1 VLRLTQVLDE
11 QGVAAYDQV
20 LANVIANSP
29 AEHVEAWT
37 LMLELS
43 QEPFSYENFNPAV
56 DALERIAPDLTSQC
70 SGLEFFV
77 VDDAGRVTL
86 LK

>member
-1 VLRLTQVLDE
+1 MLQLTQVLDE
-11 QGVAAYDQV
+11 QGVAAYDEL

-56 DALERIAPDLTSQC
+56 DSLERIAPDLTAKC
-70 SGLEFFV
+70 SGPELFV